1 MRLVCKDVHKEY
13 VLVNAVDGVDLE
25 LEKGKIYALLGPN
38 GSGKTTLMKII
49 AGLTKPTKGEILFEG
64 SPIEAETKQH
74 IAFMPT
80 EGYTYAYMTCEDLGK
95 YYADFFKDFSMDRY
109 IELLLDMDLLPNQK
123 ISKMSSGMLA
133 KCKIAVTLSRNS
145 DLIMLDEPLN
155 GIDIIAREKII
166 HAIISAADENRT
178 IMMSSHLVDEL
189 EKVVDNVIFM
199 KRGKIVLAGEAEAIR
214 EENGKSVVEMYKEIY
229 A

>member
-1 MRLVCKDVHKEY
+1 MLVCKNVHKNY

-25 LEKGKIYALLGPN
+25 LERGKIYALLGPN

-49 AGLTKPTKGEILFEG
+49 AGLTKPTQGEILFEG
-64 SPIEAETKQH
+64 SPASSKTKHH
-74 IAFMPT
+74 IAYMPT
-80 EGYTYAYMTCEDLGK
+80 EGYAYSYMTCEDFGR
-95 YYADFFKDFSMDRY
+95 YYEDFFNDFSMAKY
-109 IELLLDMDLLPNQK
+109 LELLQDMGLSPKQK
-123 ISKMSSGMLA
+123 LSKLSSGMLA
-133 KCKIAVTLSRNS
+133 KCKVAVTLARNS

-166 HAIISAADENRT
+166 HTIISAADENKT

-199 KRGKIVLAGEAEAIR
+199 KSGKIVLSGSAEGIR
-214 EENGKSVVEMYKEIY
+214 EEYNCSVVDMYKKIY
-229 A
+229 S